1 MTVYLLTDGESAPLG
16 VRRTV
21 WRLRSV
27 PVARAALQEL
37 LAGPSGRDRREG
49 LTSAIP
55 TGVTIRSFS
64 IAQKPRGSTA
74 TIDLAGLPSLSH
86 VSGTTIAQIGT
97 QIART
102 VIGLSDIRRV
112 RIESSGRTWNF
123 WLMSG
128 GVATRPWDYRLL
140 VGLWSGASRQC
151 RSRSR
156 SVTGNILSGFSERGS
171 AVCRGRAAELVGA
184 DEVCS
189 VGILTP
195 LWRRRTLRTRP
206 VFPCIGTHAD
216 RQ

>member
-1 MTVYLLTDGESAPLG
+1 MRHVPALLLIGLVVAGVAGPFRPLMPTSGQRLRVTVYFLTDGESAPLG

-102 VIGLSDIRRV
+102 LIGLSDIRRV

-140 VGLWSGASRQC
+140 VGLWVG
-151 RSRSR
+151 
-156 SVTGNILSGFSERGS
+156 GFK
-171 AVCRGRAAELVGA
+171 AV
-184 DEVCS
+184 
-189 VGILTP
+189 P
-195 LWRRRTLRTRP
+195 
-206 VFPCIGTHAD
+206 
-216 RQ
+216 

>member
-37 LAGPSGRDRREG
+37 LA
-49 LTSAIP
+49 A
-55 TGVTIRSFS
+55 
-64 IAQKPRGSTA
+64 RGSTA